1 MSNDLLEEYKA
12 YYKSRAD
19 RYANNPDYKFSYEAE
34 MNLSKAMQS
43 CNTLEEFK
51 DKIGDLN
58 EKCAIALVKD
68 ESLLEK
74 NFYDKF
80 KEIYRIKSSVNI
92 LAKVDE
98 CKTALDVAQ
107 MVVEETNKTSI
118 EISMDEA
125 HRQFYSDWDLIDD
138 VIAYENAVVPDK
150 YKNDMQK
157 SAKEIAESIN
167 KNVEFIEE
175 NNESWQSGW
184 KIIPDKNMEYRHFRL
199 IPYSEEDTKN
209 QLDKYKLITNR

>member
-34 MNLSKAMQS
+34 MNLSEAMQS

-68 ESLLEK
+68 EYLIEK
-74 NFYDKF
+74 NFYEKF
-80 KEIYRIKSSVNI
+80 QETYRIKSSLNI
-92 LAKVDE
+92 LAKIE
-98 CKTALDVAQ
+98 ACKTSLDIAQ
-107 MVVEETNKTSI
+107 MVVEETNKTII

-125 HRQFYSDWDLIDD
+125 HRQFYRDWDLIDS

-150 YKNDMQK
+150 YKDSMQK
-157 SAKEIAESIN
+157 SVKEIVESIK
-167 KNVEFIEE
+167 KNVESIEK

-199 IPYSEEDTKN
+199 IPYSEENTKT